1 MSTARHESYL
11 AQHRFFK
18 DFDPAYLKVLAEH
31 ASEKEFKR
39 GDFISAQDDVAS
51 SFFLILE
58 GEIEVQIP
66 SIYGPPIVVQTLAK
80 DDILGW
86 SWLIPPYKWHFE
98 SKASEN
104 TRLLEF
110 DGVELRAQCEKDPRM
125 GYELMKHFAGL
136 MADRVQAARMRVLE
150 VCGPAETV

>member
-1 MSTARHESYL
+1 MSPGKHESYL
-11 AQHRFFK
+11 SKHRFFK
-18 DFDPAYLKVLAEH
+18 DFDRSYLKVLADH
-31 ASEKEFKR
+31 AVEKGFRR
-39 GDFISAQDDVAS
+39 GERVSAQDDVAS

-58 GEIEVQIP
+58 GEMEVQIP

-98 SKASEN
+98 AKASED
-104 TRLLEF
+104 TRVLEF
-110 DGVELRAQCEKDPRM
+110 NGEDLRARCEEDPKM

-150 VCGPAETV
+150 VCGPAEAV